1 MDSWITLSVSNG
13 CGGFWFP
20 PPLDQRQCC
29 RWAYTGEIL
38 RLRSGQASWPPD
50 FSLTCEL
57 TKRTS
62 LRSFAPTPEA
72 FRPAVF
78 RPAFLSATDL
88 LPARILPSAIRP
100 KHSRNFLSAKSAL
113 PPCHRAPG
121 CIPVAASWRNR
132 MPRAAR
138 HVALIR
144 ALCARVR
151 ASAVQALL
159 ENWARQPEAGTAV
172 VV

>member
-1 MDSWITLSVSNG
+1 TSAAATAMQEWRLVRTPSSGFMEHSFWKQQMRWILD
-13 CGGFWFP
+13 P

-144 ALCARVR
+144 ALCARV
-151 ASAVQALL
+151 
-159 ENWARQPEAGTAV
+159 
-172 VV
+172 